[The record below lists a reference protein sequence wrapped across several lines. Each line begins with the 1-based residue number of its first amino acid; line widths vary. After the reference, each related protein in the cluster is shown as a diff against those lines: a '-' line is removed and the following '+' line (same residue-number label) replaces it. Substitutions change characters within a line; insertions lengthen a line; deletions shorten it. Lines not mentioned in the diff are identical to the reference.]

1 MGENSDSLHDESL
14 LHDLE
19 EGNKINGDTT
29 DRKNQSK
36 TRIQQKGSD
45 IICNAK
51 MFDRGYLKQEEKI
64 VNEILKYI
72 SRKHIAEANTLMW

>member
-29 DRKNQSK
+29 DRKKS
-36 TRIQQKGSD
+36 I
-45 IICNAK
+45 
-51 MFDRGYLKQEEKI
+51 
-64 VNEILKYI
+64 
-72 SRKHIAEANTLMW
+72 